1 MIKEITDLTDERVA
15 VYGRLTEAQLR
26 NRPDPANA
34 VFIAESPKVID
45 VALRSGYEPLSL
57 LCERRHINGD
67 ARDIISRC
75 GDIPVYTGE
84 RALLAGLTGYILT
97 RGVLCAMRRPA
108 ERTAAEV
115 CMNAR
120 RVAVIDGVTDT
131 TNIGDRKSVV

>member
-1 MIKEITDLTDERVA
+1 MIKEITDLADERVA

-67 ARDIISRC
+67 ARDIISR
-75 GDIPVYTGE
+75 TGVHR
-84 RALLAGLTGYILT
+84 RA
-97 RGVLCAMRRPA
+97 
-108 ERTAAEV
+108 RTACGPYRLYTYPRSALRHAAPGRTNCGGGMHERQA
-115 CMNAR
+115 CGCNR
-120 RVAVIDGVTDT
+120 RC
-131 TNIGDRKSVV
+131 DRHH